1 MVVTKSYLIRILILQ
16 ACAKFNIHCLD
27 PTKILD
33 GTKDFY
39 KYDNHPNSMG
49 TEKIAN
55 FLYKKLIIAK
65 ITIKDN
71 FLSFPCLDEPL

>member
-1 MVVTKSYLIRILILQ
+1 MAKITHFNASDIDTNFKHNLIIQ

-39 KYDNHPNSMG
+39 KYDNHPNSSG

-55 FLYKKLIIAK
+55 FLYKKLVILTK
-65 ITIKDN
+65 
-71 FLSFPCLDEPL
+71 